1 VSFMTSIDSLLGRPL
16 SPDDQPLPIG
26 DPAQPAAGPASG
38 GEDDPPSFPFVLAG
52 APGQYE

>member
-1 VSFMTSIDSLLGRPL
+1 MTSIDSLLGRPL